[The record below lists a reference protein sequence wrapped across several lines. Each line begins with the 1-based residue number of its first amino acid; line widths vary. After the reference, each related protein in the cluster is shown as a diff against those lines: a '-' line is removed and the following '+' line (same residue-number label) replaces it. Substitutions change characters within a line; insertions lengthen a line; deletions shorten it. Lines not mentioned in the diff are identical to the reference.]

1 VTTAKGEETRRRI
14 AWAAW
19 ELSGRRGVEQ
29 LLCGVSLR
37 EVAAEAGLSPSA
49 VTYHFPTMRDLALA
63 MVEEFVDSLSPQP
76 VGAVVDAFGGV
87 EAKSLAATV
96 REAAA
101 ANWTVLTSP
110 EEVVFERRLTRCY
123 SATGVEDG
131 GAVVER
137 SLERFNRLW
146 VEELAVVY
154 ERAAAAMGLRPVEPF
169 TFKEIAQVIAAMTEG
184 LLHHWMC
191 DPHSVRDELL
201 ADLAVV
207 IASVLTAPADQSVAL
222 EEISARL
229 PSGAVTAREGRAADV
244 TAAAGVAPLFTD
256 GLDGVTL
263 TEVAEALGWL
273 PDAVLERFGSV
284 RRVAAVSF
292 ARHLPEVEQAA
303 LRRKGATPAVRLTD
317 AAFELARRVEGDPW
331 CALAL
336 HLERL
341 EARARDAATPGSS
354 QPDRGIDLLVP
365 ISRQFQTLLPEVRGE
380 LPDSCEEPADLL
392 VDMVLGYGSTRPC
405 ATLGRVVDLALAVAA
420 PGCSESQRDRR

>member
-1 VTTAKGEETRRRI
+1 MASKGEETRRRI
-14 AWAAW
+14 VWAAW

-37 EVAAEAGLSPSA
+37 EVAAEVGLSPSA

-63 MVEEFVDSLSPQP
+63 MVGEFVDSLSPKP

-87 EAKSLAATV
+87 EARSLSATV

-101 ANWTVLTSP
+101 ANWAVLTTP
-110 EEVVFERRLTRCY
+110 DEVVFERRLTRCY
-123 SATGVEDG
+123 SATGAEGDG
-131 GAVVER
+131 PEVER
-137 SLERFNRLW
+137 NLERFNRLW
-146 VEELAVVY
+146 VDELSTVY
-154 ERAAAAMGLRPVEPF
+154 ERVATAMGLRPVEPF
-169 TFKEIAQVIAAMTEG
+169 TFREIAQVIAAMTEG

-191 DPHSVRDELL
+191 DRNSVRDELL
-201 ADLAVV
+201 ADMAVV

-229 PSGAVTAREGRAADV
+229 PSGAVTAPAGRATDV
-244 TAAAGVAPLFTD
+244 AAAAGAAPLFTD
-256 GLDGVTL
+256 GIDGVTL

-273 PDAVLERFGSV
+273 PDAVLDRFGSV
-284 RRVAAVSF
+284 RCVAAVSF
-292 ARHLPEVEQAA
+292 ARHLPDVELAA
-303 LRRKGATPAVRLTD
+303 LRRKGATPAVRLSD

-341 EARARDAATPGSS
+341 EARARDAATPGGSH
-354 QPDRGIDLLVP
+354 PDRGIDLLVP
-365 ISRQFQTLLPEVRGE
+365 ISRLFQTLLPEVRGQ
-380 LPDSCEEPADLL
+380 PSGSCDEPADLL
-392 VDMVLGYGSTRPC
+392 VDMVLGYGSTRPG

-420 PGCSESQRDRR
+420 PGCSEGERVPG